1 MAARKDEFMEKLRI
15 GVAVTGSFC
24 TFSEILPMVQRLCRH
39 NSVTAILS
47 EAASSWDTRFYKA
60 QDFCTDIARLTGQ
73 PPITTVVGAEQIGP
87 GRMFDV
93 MLIAPCTGNTLA
105 KINHGIVDTTVTM
118 AAKSHLRNGR
128 PLVIAVSTNDALGAA
143 AINIGGLLNRRNI
156 YFVPY
161 SQDDWEKKPRSMVAH
176 FGLCEKTIE
185 AAMAGAQLQPMLLQ
199 GLPAGT

>member
-1 MAARKDEFMEKLRI
+1 MVYLKNLRI
-15 GVAVTGSFC
+15 GVCITGSFC
-24 TFSEILPMVQRLCRH
+24 TFSEVLPMLQRLGQD
-39 NSVTAILS
+39 NQVTAVLS
-47 EAASSWDTRFYKA
+47 EAAGGWDTRFYRAEDFRADLIKA
-60 QDFCTDIARLTGQ
+60 TGRQ
-73 PPITTVVGAEQIGP
+73 LITTVVEAEQIGP
-87 GRMFDV
+87 KRMFDV

-128 PLVIAVSTNDALGAA
+128 PLVLAVSTNDALGAA

-176 FGLCEKTIE
+176 FGLCDR
-185 AAMAGAQLQPMLLQ
+185 AMEMALKGEQVQPLILQRV
-199 GLPAGT
+199 